1 MTADGPPDFK
11 ATLNLPVTS
20 FPMRANLPAREPEI
34 LARWERDDLY
44 ARMLATRTG
53 SPRYVLHDGPPY
65 ANGNI
70 HLGHA
75 LNKIVKDFIVKYKHM
90 TGHLAPYVPGWD
102 CHGLPIE
109 LQVEKS
115 LGKEKKAA
123 LSKLEIRRL
132 CREYAARFVAVQRDE
147 FKRLGVLGDWSAPY
161 LTMDFAYEATEVREL
176 AKVAASGD
184 LYRGKK
190 PVHWCASCRTALAEA
205 EVEYRDIAS
214 PSVYVAFALR
224 EPYPDALRAL
234 AGTPID
240 VAIWTTTPWTLPANL
255 AIAAHPDLEYV
266 IVPAR
271 TGRLTLVAKA
281 LLPRL
286 SAFIEA
292 DAPVRATV
300 TGRALE
306 GAHAR
311 HPWIDRDALL
321 ILGEHVTLET
331 GTGLVHTAPG
341 HGQEDYDV
349 GRRYGLDVYAPVD
362 DAGRFLPDV
371 AEFAGMRVFDADTR
385 IVEHLRAGGRLLAT
399 EPLTHSYPHC
409 WRCKH
414 PVIFRATEQWFI
426 SMSTTGLRA
435 RALAA
440 IDRVRWI
447 PAWGRDRIAGMV
459 GNRPDWCVS
468 RQRAWGVP
476 IVALH
481 CEDCGAANTAPELLS
496 NVAEIFARESADAW
510 FARPIAELVPNGF
523 ACRGCGGTRFRKE
536 EDILD
541 VWFDSGIS
549 FAAVVERRP
558 ELGGHADLYFEGS
571 DQHRGWFQSSLLAS
585 VATRDRAPYDTVLT
599 HGFFLDEDARK
610 MSKSAGNV
618 VAPQKI
624 VATHGADILR
634 LWVSAEDYR
643 EDMRISREILDRAV
657 EAYRRIRNTAR
668 FLLGNL
674 ADFVPARDTVARAGL
689 LELDRFALDRLQ
701 AFIARC
707 GRAYDAFEFHAVY
720 HALNNFCSVDLSAL
734 YLDIVKDRLY
744 CEGTTSPERR
754 SAQTAL
760 YAILDAL
767 VRVMAPVLSFTAE
780 EIWSCMPADEARPE
794 SVHLADFPR
803 ADPAF
808 TDAALAAD
816 WERLLEVRAAV
827 TKALETL
834 RQRAEIG
841 HSLEAS
847 VRLGAEGTLAALLE
861 AKRAV
866 LPEILIVSQV
876 DVVPPAAVRGE
887 STLAGLG
894 IDAAR
899 AGGEKC
905 ARCWNWRRDVGSDPR
920 VPSVCGR
927 CALVLASGDARR
939 AS

>member
-1 MTADGPPDFK
+1 MNAEAPDFK

-34 LARWERDDLY
+34 LARWERDGLY
-44 ARMLATRTG
+44 ERMLAQRAG
-53 SPRYVLHDGPPY
+53 RPRYVLHDGPPY

-75 LNKIVKDFIVKYKHM
+75 LNKIVKDFIVKYKCM
-90 TGHLAPYVPGWD
+90 SGHYAPYVPGWD

-123 LSKLEIRRL
+123 LSKLDIRRL
-132 CREYAARFVAVQRDE
+132 CRDYATRFVAVQRDE
-147 FKRLGVLGDWSAPY
+147 FKRLGVFGDWAAPY

-205 EVEYRDIAS
+205 EVEYRDVSS
-214 PSVYVAFALR
+214 PSVYVAFPLR
-224 EPYPDALRAL
+224 EPYPQALRAL

-255 AIAAHPDLEYV
+255 AIAAHPHVEYV
-266 IVPAR
+266 VVPAR
-271 TGRLTLVAKA
+271 SGRLTLVAKA

-286 SAFIEA
+286 GAFIDP
-292 DAPVRATV
+292 DAPVKATI
-300 TGRALE
+300 TGRELE
-306 GAHAR
+306 GARAR
-311 HPWIDRDALL
+311 HPWIDRDSLL
-321 ILGEHVTLET
+321 ILGEHVTLDT

-362 DAGRFLPDV
+362 DAGRFLPEV
-371 AEFAGMRVFDADTR
+371 AEFAGMRVFDADAK
-385 IVEHLRAGGRLLAT
+385 IVEHLRAVGRLLAT

-426 SMSTTGLRA
+426 SMETTRLRE

-440 IDRVRWI
+440 IERVRWI
-447 PAWGRDRIAGMV
+447 PAWGKDRISGMV
-459 GNRPDWCVS
+459 TSRPDWCIS

-481 CEDCGAANTAPELLS
+481 CDGCGAANTTPELLAH
-496 NVAEIFARESADAW
+496 VAAIFARESADAW
-510 FARPIAELVPNGF
+510 FARPVAELVPPGF
-523 ACRGCGGTRFRKE
+523 ICPACGGTSFRKE

-541 VWFDSGIS
+541 VWFDSGVS
-549 FAAVVERRP
+549 FAAVVEKRP
-558 ELGGHADLYFEGS
+558 ELGAHADLYLEGS

-585 VATRDRAPYDTVLT
+585 VATRDRAPFDTVLT

-610 MSKSAGNV
+610 MSKSKGNV

-643 EDMRISREILDRAV
+643 EDMRISREILERAV

-674 ADFVPARDTVARAGL
+674 ADFDPGRDAVPQAQL
-689 LELDRFALDRLQ
+689 LELDRFVLDRLQ
-701 AFIARC
+701 GFVARC
-707 GRAYDAFEFHAVY
+707 VRAYDAFEFHTVY
-720 HALNNFCSVDLSAL
+720 HALNNFCSVDLSAI
-734 YLDIVKDRLY
+734 YLDVVKDRLY
-744 CEGTTSPERR
+744 CEGARSTLRR

-767 VRVMAPVLSFTAE
+767 VRVMAPILPFTAE
-780 EIWSCMPADEARPE
+780 EIWSYMPADATRPA

-803 ADPAF
+803 PDPELV
-808 TDAALAAD
+808 DAALAAD
-816 WERLLEVRAAV
+816 WERLLDVRAAV
-827 TKALETL
+827 TKALEAL
-834 RQRAEIG
+834 RQRGEIG

-847 VRLGAEGTLAALLE
+847 VRLGAADGLGTLLE
-861 AKRAV
+861 SRRTL

-876 DVVPPAAVRGE
+876 ELLPSGALAGE
-887 STLAGLG
+887 STLPGLA
-894 IDAAR
+894 IEAAR
-899 AGGEKC
+899 AGGQKC
-905 ARCWNWRRDVGSDPR
+905 ARCWNWRLDVGSDPR
-920 VPSVCGR
+920 FPTVCGR
-927 CALVLASGDARR
+927 CAGVLASSEARPS
-939 AS
+939 A